1 MFSLHAVIPFL
12 PQYVRF
18 CSIRI
23 GIETEIRENGGANYR
38 NHLEH
43 GNLDEAAV
51 IFLPLLR
58 QLKSGFVGGELQFY
72 TSICTQN
79 VPWDF
84 NRLPWDFQDGTDL
97 AKYLRDELL
106 PIVDRCKRYII
117 GIKILE
123 PSGKYPKDS
132 ASYEE
137 KSDEIDCEG
146 RISIQRLLQSLLQL
160 PVFWHCGNVK
170 INIHAESDGYHQRLL
185 LPIETVTNWLCSI
198 TSARKER
205 KLELHFRKLVPK
217 MQETLFREKG
227 IDQIENF
234 QSFMEEIKRVNFK
247 DLLVNFKFE

>member
-23 GIETEIRENGGANYR
+23 GIETEERQNGADYC
-38 NHLEH
+38 
-43 GNLDEAAV
+43 GNLDEAAI

-72 TSICTQN
+72 FQIDVKSHM
-79 VPWDF
+79 
-84 NRLPWDFQDGTDL
+84 DFQDGTDL